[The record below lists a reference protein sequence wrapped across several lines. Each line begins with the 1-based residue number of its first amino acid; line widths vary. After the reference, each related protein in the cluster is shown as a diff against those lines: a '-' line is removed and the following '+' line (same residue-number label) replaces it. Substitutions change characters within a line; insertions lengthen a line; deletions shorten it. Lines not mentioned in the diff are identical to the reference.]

1 MSKPPFRRFAYYQD
15 ALQKIFQLTKPFE
28 EDLANCQTFVRRFV
42 HSKNLISKW
51 ANSLDVLQKDFVLKT
66 FFRMLDYSQNL
77 HKKAGLLSKPSAEGQ
92 IILKSICGIL
102 VSSHDFLPRAGPIL
116 KPSCLFFSR
125 LNFYTSRKLIISQQ
139 RIIVY

>member
-28 EDLANCQTFVRRFV
+28 ENLATGKTFIRRFV

-51 ANSLDVLQKDFVLKT
+51 ANSLDVLQKDFVLNT

-77 HKKAGLLSKPSAEGQ
+77 HKKAGLLSKPSSEGQ
-92 IILKSICGIL
+92 IIMQNI
-102 VSSHDFLPRAGPIL
+102 R
-116 KPSCLFFSR
+116 FFSR
-125 LNFYTSRKLIISQQ
+125 LSSEGRVNLKTFVFIFSRLYFYTSRKYIISQQ

>member
-1 MSKPPFRRFAYYQD
+1 MSKTPFRRFAYFQD

-28 EDLANCQTFVRRFV
+28 ENLATCKTFVRRFV
-42 HSKNLISKW
+42 HSKTLS
-51 ANSLDVLQKDFVLKT
+51 ASGLTLQMCFRKFFYIKT